1 MLGRIVKVLFFALVV
16 NPLVFVILGLNVIG
30 RKNLPARGPAVIA
43 ANHNSHLDTLV
54 LMSLYP
60 LRQLHRIRP
69 VGAADY
75 FLRNKVTAWLSLNA
89 IGIIP
94 LDRTG
99 AAARD
104 ELFDSCHQA
113 LNRGEVLIIFPEG
126 SRGDPEILK
135 APRKGLFHLT
145 KDREDTLVTPVVMRG
160 LGRVLPRGEAMLV
173 PFNCDVVIGEAL
185 PREENAEAFVEN
197 LKETF
202 DDLLENCLTATTE

>member
-1 MLGRIVKVLFFALVV
+1 
-16 NPLVFVILGLNVIG
+16 
-30 RKNLPARGPAVIA
+30 
-43 ANHNSHLDTLV
+43 
-54 LMSLYP
+54 
-60 LRQLHRIRP
+60 

>member
-16 NPLVFVILGLNVIG
+16 NPLVFVILGLNVVG

-60 LRQLHRIRP
+60 LRQLHRVRP

-94 LDRTG
+94 LDRSG
-99 AAARD
+99 AIKRLIGARY
-104 ELFDSCHQA
+104 
-113 LNRGEVLIIFPEG
+113 
-126 SRGDPEILK
+126 
-135 APRKGLFHLT
+135 
-145 KDREDTLVTPVVMRG
+145 
-160 LGRVLPRGEAMLV
+160 
-173 PFNCDVVIGEAL
+173 
-185 PREENAEAFVEN
+185 
-197 LKETF
+197 
-202 DDLLENCLTATTE
+202 